1 MKKSLAVLAIFTSL
15 LFAGCVM
22 KTATKPTETP
32 VEEIQSLKTFEGDGF
47 SFKYPAK
54 YIVDEKGLWTK
65 EGYEEKDDICDFCGI
80 PEFAITVEK
89 KLTIEEMISK
99 YIPDIISQNEPYY
112 NSKVKI
118 ENNEFTK
125 IQTHEMG
132 PCYGYFIGDQGKIIG
147 IETYAEPDN
156 EDLRTILSTFNL
168 ESLKTFEGNGFTFTY
183 PAKYK
188 SDSVGLWTEEGYKD
202 HINPPEQCDTCQWPL
217 VAVTSQE
224 TKGTLDKFV
233 LEYYTLMGTSLEEA
247 SQETGIPYGKVQ
259 LGDNE
264 FIKVTV
270 SDMVAITGYYAKKG
284 DLIIGF
290 EVSRE
295 GGDNDELKE
304 IMSSLKFQ

>member
-1 MKKSLAVLAIFTSL
+1 MKKSLAVLVIFTSL
-15 LFAGCVM
+15 FFAGCVANSPAPAGQVAPAPVAPAPV
-22 KTATKPTETP
+22 TPATPAIPATPETP
-32 VEEIQSLKTFEGDGF
+32 V
-47 SFKYPAK
+47 
-54 YIVDEKGLWTK
+54 
-65 EGYEEKDDICDFCGI
+65 I
-80 PEFAITVEK
+80 PT
-89 KLTIEEMISK
+89 
-99 YIPDIISQNEPYY
+99 P
-112 NSKVKI
+112 
-118 ENNEFTK
+118 
-125 IQTHEMG
+125 
-132 PCYGYFIGDQGKIIG
+132 
-147 IETYAEPDN
+147 ETQ
-156 EDLRTILSTFNL
+156 
-168 ESLKTFEGNGFTFTY
+168 SLKTFEGNGFTFTY

-188 SDSVGLWTEEGYKD
+188 SDSVGLWTEEGYES

-247 SQETGIPYGKVQ
+247 SQETGIPYSKVQ

-284 DLIIGF
+284 DLVIGF
-290 EVSRE
+290 EVSYE